1 MYFQTKLV
9 ILVICHIFL
18 IGTTSSVSTR
28 YARSINNQRLPPT
41 FGSAKMFQPLPS
53 TIVGAHCQWEVKFN
67 TVFNRIPQ
75 TITEIMCQNPQS
87 QCGGNHA
94 YQCRQIRSKMLV
106 GYTEGGNVVNLRNNT
121 INIGCSCVRR
131 SSNTVGFLQPIQQK
145 RSAARTFKRRS
156 ADSEEVSNDLM
167 DNPDSF
173 TDDRYSKIMM

>member
-9 ILVICHIFL
+9 ILVICHIFI
-18 IGTTSSVSTR
+18 IGTTSSVRTR

-75 TITEIMCQNPQS
+75 TITEIMCQQPQS

-145 RSAARTFKRRS
+145 RSAPRSFRRRS
-156 ADSEEVSNDLM
+156 AESEESPSEFMENQ
-167 DNPDSF
+167 DSF
-173 TDDRYSKIMM
+173 SDDDFSKLIM